1 MRIAGSVVARRRMK
15 MMPSANRTAAAS
27 ATAQA
32 ISNATP
38 PGRTITSTPR
48 KPKAVAA
55 HLCQP
60 TASPRISTASKVRK
74 SGRLKATAVASARNR
89 WITP

>member
-1 MRIAGSVVARRRMK
+1 MRIEGSVVASRRMK
-15 MMPSANRTAAAS
+15 RMPSANSTAATS

-32 ISNATP
+32 MSNSDP
-38 PGRTITSTPR
+38 PGRTITSTPA

-60 TASPRISTASKVRK
+60 TASPRNSTASMVRN
-74 SGRLKATAVASARNR
+74 SGRLKATAVASAR
-89 WITP
+89 